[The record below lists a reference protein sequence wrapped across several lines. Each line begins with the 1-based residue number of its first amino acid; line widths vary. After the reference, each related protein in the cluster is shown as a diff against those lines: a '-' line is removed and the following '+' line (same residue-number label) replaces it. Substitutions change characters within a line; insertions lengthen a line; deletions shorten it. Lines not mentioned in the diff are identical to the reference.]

1 MGFVSA
7 YRWLYFDV
15 VFGFVLVCYGWCL
28 VLGGVVLDILVF
40 WFLVCLVWIVGFGV
54 DLCVDYFDYSW
65 VCLFGLI
72 AVLETWLIMFCA
84 AWWIDCLVIRVVICY
99 FGGCFMVGF
108 A

>member
-1 MGFVSA
+1 ML
-7 YRWLYFDV
+7 WL
-15 VFGFVLVCYGWCL
+15 GCL
-28 VLGGVVLDILVF
+28 VLDGVVLDILVF

-54 DLCVDYFDYSW
+54 DLCVNYFDYSW

-84 AWWIDCLVIRVVICY
+84 AWWIDCLVVRVVVCY